1 MKPVHSYDEMRLLM
15 SRFPDEIK
23 LFVTVSGS
31 RVLAG
36 VWMFVTGEVAHTQYI
51 AVSDEGKHLGAGDL
65 LIDQLISQ
73 EYSGKPW
80 FDFGISTED
89 NGRILNDGL
98 IFEKEGF
105 GARSVCYDTYEL
117 DLPEAMKLLE
127 A

>member
-1 MKPVHSYDEMRLLM
+1 MTAS
-15 SRFPDEIK
+15 
-23 LFVTVSGS
+23 VS
-31 RVLAG
+31 A
-36 VWMFVTGEVAHTQYI
+36 
-51 AVSDEGKHLGAGDL
+51 
-65 LIDQLISQ
+65 
-73 EYSGKPW
+73 P
-80 FDFGISTED
+80 FGISTED